1 MRNYIFLLFI
11 VVLGASCVP
20 NKKIVYLQHGDELSN
35 RDKIPRDSILR
46 SHSMEIREYRIQPL
60 DILSINFE
68 SLTAEEYDFFSR
80 SSPQTRIAGGG
91 ANSAALGG
99 VLVDASGFIEYP
111 VVGKVDVSGLTIFEA
126 QEKLQKIVNLYLKD
140 AVVRIRLLNFRFT
153 ILGEVNGGKVINST
167 NTRITMMEA
176 VGMAGGFSEL
186 ADRSIVKV
194 IRQKG
199 DISEVFYVNLLEEK
213 YIESPYYYIQ
223 QNDII
228 IVPPLKQ
235 RTFRKYFASNLGL
248 AASIV
253 STVLFIITLA
263 K

>member
-1 MRNYIFLLFI
+1 M
-11 VVLGASCVP
+11 P
-20 NKKIVYLQHGDELSN
+20 NKKIVYLQHEDELTR
-35 RDKIPRDSILR
+35 RDEVPRDSILR
-46 SHSMEIREYRIQPL
+46 YHNMQIREYRIQPL
-60 DILSINFE
+60 DILSVNFE
-68 SLTAEEYDFFSR
+68 SLTAEEYDFFSK
-80 SSPQTRIAGGG
+80 SSPQTRMSGGG
-91 ANSAALGG
+91 AGNAAALGG
-99 VLVDASGFIEYP
+99 VLVDAEGFIEYP
-111 VVGKVDVSGLTIFEA
+111 VVGKVNVSGLTVFEA
-126 QEKLQKIVNLYLKD
+126 QEKLQKIVNQYLKD
-140 AVVRIRLLNFRFT
+140 AVIRIRLLNFRFT

-186 ADRSIVKV
+186 ADRSMVKV

-199 DISEVFYVNLLEEK
+199 DVSEVFYVNLLEEK

-253 STVLFIITLA
+253 STILFIITLA
-263 K
+263 N